1 MKEVYRLINLFII
14 ITFSVNGMVFSGGI
28 LPRLDI
34 LFQKS
39 IWYNHDKTNYE
50 RSLLEGIIPTG
61 LKLEPAFETVS
72 EN

>member
-1 MKEVYRLINLFII
+1 
-14 ITFSVNGMVFSGGI
+14 MVFSGGI
-28 LPRLDI
+28 LSRLDI

-39 IWYNHDKTNYE
+39 IWYNHDKANYE

-61 LKLEPAFETVS
+61 LKLEPAFEPVS